1 MVATRNGA
9 LKDRRVT
16 RSMAAS
22 SAGSSG
28 IVKQKATAAPKEAR
42 SKTASRKNKIVAPI
56 KRAEAEE
63 TIPEQT
69 SDENSTARPTTRS
82 MAKETNLTKPTS
94 SKPSTR
100 LIAIAASAAR
110 PTTRSMMINN
120 RDTARTAASEPP
132 TQAETNLTTAPR
144 RINRQR
150 AAQTTLPSW
159 TTTNVAPIDDVQAC
173 PDPSV
178 AIATDPPRTRRV
190 NARVMITPRGRL
202 VRPGPT
208 AQLTEGQWR
217 YMIAR
222 TRASLRRA
230 LEGDQEWLD
239 LSHGQR
245 REMIRMF
252 AWVESEPGRTHLDYF
267 NLPIRHE
274 ALTTRP
280 MVDMSGYITRV
291 RAWNKNKNRPLEKK
305 KKLRQDEGIDS
316 EAGTDE
322 VTKQENEEEDLESE

>member
-1 MVATRNGA
+1 MVTTRNGA
-9 LKDRRVT
+9 LKHRRVT
-16 RSMAAS
+16 RSMATS
-22 SAGSSG
+22 KAGSSG
-28 IVKQKATAAPKEAR
+28 IVKQKATSAPKEAR
-42 SKTASRKNKIVAPI
+42 SNTASKKNKTFAPT

-63 TIPEQT
+63 TIPEQI
-69 SDENSTARPTTRS
+69 SDENFTARPNTRS

-94 SKPSTR
+94 SKPSSR
-100 LIAIAASAAR
+100 LITIAASAAR
-110 PTTRSMMINN
+110 PTTRSMTINN

-144 RINRQR
+144 HINRQR
-150 AAQTTLPSW
+150 ATQTTLPTW
-159 TTTNVAPIDDVQAC
+159 TTTNVAPVDDVQAR

-178 AIATDPPRTRRV
+178 ATTPDPPRTRCV
-190 NARVMITPRGRL
+190 NARIMITPRGRF
-202 VRPGPT
+202 VRSEPT

-230 LEGDQEWLD
+230 LEGDQEWPD

-252 AWVESEPGRTHLDYF
+252 AWVESEPGRTHHDYF
-267 NLPIRHE
+267 DLPVRHE

-291 RAWNKNKNRPLEKK
+291 RTWYKTLKTGTNNGEAESTEDG
-305 KKLRQDEGIDS
+305 DEDVI
-316 EAGTDE
+316 
-322 VTKQENEEEDLESE
+322 EED